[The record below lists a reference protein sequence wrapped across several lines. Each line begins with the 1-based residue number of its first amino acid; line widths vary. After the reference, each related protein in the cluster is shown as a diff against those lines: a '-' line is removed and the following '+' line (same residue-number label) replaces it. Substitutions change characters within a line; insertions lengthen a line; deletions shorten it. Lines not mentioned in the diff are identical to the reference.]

1 MRLHELEKA
10 YISCLLNGAD
20 AQDVVLSDK
29 AYESIHLE
37 IKRLK
42 EKGFVI
48 IPKKLVLGA
57 VNIGYDENPINAEY
71 YYNEILEEQKKQD
84 IRKVAE
90 TYIRDNRPSEEQITD
105 LKAELDRI
113 ARETGRMEIINTEEL
128 QKKEFQNTEF
138 IVNNMLPVG
147 LTILMGAPK
156 KGKSWLLLSV
166 ADSITTG
173 FPVFGMKTKKVPVMY
188 FTLEDSIKRCKYRLG
203 KLKDRNLPWNDNFYF
218 CEKAK
223 GNSDIVKGIKE
234 TGARVVIIDTFGAF
248 STDIKDGN
256 DYYETTRTIR
266 QIKDIADNYQVCI
279 ILVFHTKKNEHEN
292 EDWAAGIMGSQ
303 GWIGAADTLIRLDR
317 TIKDGVDKNEGR
329 LRIKGRDIPDAKLE
343 LFFNDGYWEINH
355 EKQDGNEHK
364 KN

>member
-10 YISCLLNGAD
+10 YISCVLNGAD
-20 AQDVVLSDK
+20 VQNIVLDNI
-29 AYESIHLE
+29 ALEQIHTE

-42 EKGFVI
+42 EKGFVL
-48 IPKKLVLGA
+48 IPKKLVSGS
-57 VNIGYDENPINAEY
+57 VDIDYDENPISTEY
-71 YYNEILEEQKKQD
+71 YYNEILEEQKKRD
-84 IRKVAE
+84 IKKTAE
-90 TYIRDNRPSEEQITD
+90 TYMKDNRPSDAQIMD

-113 ARETGRMEIINTEEL
+113 AQETGRMEIINTEEL
-128 QKKEFQNTEF
+128 QKKDFQNTEF
-138 IVNNMLPVG
+138 IIHNMIPVG

-156 KGKSWLLLSV
+156 KGKSWLLLSM

-173 FPVFGMKTKKVPVMY
+173 FPFLGMKITKKVPVLY

-203 KLKDRNLPWNDNFYF
+203 KLKDQNLPWNTNFHF

-234 TGARVVIIDTFGAF
+234 TGARVIIVDTFGAF

-256 DYYETTRTIR
+256 DYYETTRIIR
-266 QIKDIADNYQVCI
+266 QIKDIADSYQVCI

-317 TIKDGVDKNEGR
+317 TIKDGVDKNEGK

-355 EKQDGNEHK
+355 DKQDK
-364 KN
+364 